1 MRAAI
6 ARMLIATATLCL
18 AAPASAQKTEPA
30 VGEGVGTY
38 SCAECLRAAKADPS
52 RDMLYYS
59 WAQGWMTGW
68 NLALMD
74 AHQPTKDLWTADG
87 SDQRAF
93 LIAYCQAH
101 PKALYMEAAYKLRAS
116 LPTVAPAAAKP

>member
-1 MRAAI
+1 MIKLLA
-6 ARMLIATATLCL
+6 ATAFITLL
-18 AAPASAQKTEPA
+18 AADAWAQKTEPA

-38 SCAECLRAAKADPS
+38 ACSEYLRATKADPS
-52 RDMLYYS
+52 KDMLYYS

-74 AHQPTKDLWTADG
+74 QHKPTADLWTPDG

-93 LIAYCQAH
+93 LLAYCKAH
-101 PKALYMEAAYKLRAS
+101 PTALFMEAVYKLRAS
-116 LPTVAPAAAKP
+116 LPTIAK